1 LTAAPQ
7 EEPGETAGRKPSLLR
22 RKQTARRKAEIVEA
36 AASLFGSKGYQ
47 QTRIE
52 DIAELA
58 NVGVATVYKYFG
70 AKGALIREVLRPQID
85 DMRVNGQAVIANPA
99 DDPADAVIGLLS
111 SYDIADDWQQRD
123 LLRAVIRLD
132 LGYSDVFEG
141 LRDETEDLILFQ
153 IEKLLEGF
161 QRRGRLAEGL
171 NLKDIAV
178 IISGMLSQ
186 HLQHFTH
193 HPEMTRE
200 QTGADLRRRI
210 RLVFEP
216 WRR

>member
-1 LTAAPQ
+1 LTAAPTQ
-7 EEPGETAGRKPSLLR
+7 EAGDGTGRKPSLLR

-85 DMRVNGQAVIANPA
+85 DMRVNGQAVIASPA
-99 DDPADAVIGLLS
+99 DDPADAVIDLLA

-161 QRRGRLAEGL
+161 QRRGKVAEAL
-171 NLKDIAV
+171 NLKDVAV
-178 IISGMLSQ
+178 ILSGMLSQ

-193 HPEMTRE
+193 HAEVTRE
-200 QTGADLRRRI
+200 QTGIDLRRRI
-210 RLVFEP
+210 KLVFEA